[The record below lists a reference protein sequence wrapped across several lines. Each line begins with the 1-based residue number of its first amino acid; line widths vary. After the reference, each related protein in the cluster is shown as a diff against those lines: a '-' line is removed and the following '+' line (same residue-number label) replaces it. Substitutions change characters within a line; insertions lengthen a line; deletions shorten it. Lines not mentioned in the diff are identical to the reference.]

1 MSSSR
6 TAPPFICHK
15 LGREVGTLNRYELA
29 AEGGKELLRRYS
41 AISSGTAVIK
51 GSASMVSGVQDF
63 AALVVGI
70 QKASTQAP
78 FTLE

>member
-6 TAPPFICHK
+6 TAPAFICHK
-15 LGREVGTLNRYELA
+15 LGREVGTLNSYR
-29 AEGGKELLRRYS
+29 GGNELLRRYS